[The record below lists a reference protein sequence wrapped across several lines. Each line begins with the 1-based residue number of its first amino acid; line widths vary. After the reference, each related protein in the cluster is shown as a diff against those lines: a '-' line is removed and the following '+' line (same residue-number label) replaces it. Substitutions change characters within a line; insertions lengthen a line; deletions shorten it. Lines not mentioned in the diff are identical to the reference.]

1 MMRCTELKRTL
12 IKTICC
18 HGDHRFFKQNGR
30 ISSVY
35 NTQTGLADMAELIG
49 GPGMSGGHAGLASE
63 S

>member
-1 MMRCTELKRTL
+1 M
-12 IKTICC
+12 
-18 HGDHRFFKQNGR
+18 
-30 ISSVY
+30 Y